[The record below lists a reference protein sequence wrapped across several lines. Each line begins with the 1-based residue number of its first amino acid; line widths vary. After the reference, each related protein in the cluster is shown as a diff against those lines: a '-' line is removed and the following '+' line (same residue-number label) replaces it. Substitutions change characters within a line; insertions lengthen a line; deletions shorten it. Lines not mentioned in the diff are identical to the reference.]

1 MRLLWNT
8 DLATGVRQIDLQ
20 HQELID
26 LINELETAHEAGHDD
41 VALVDVLRRLT
52 SYAMFHFATEESL
65 MSKTTENTP
74 YVQHHLDEHRLFVDQ
89 LATLKKNISGVDSMQ
104 TVETLLAYLKSW
116 LREHIVK
123 TDKGLAKLLLSRP
136 QA

>member
-26 LINELETAHEAGHDD
+26 LINELETAHEAGHND
-41 VALVDVLRRLT
+41 VALADVLPRLT

-65 MSKTTENTP
+65 MSKTTANTL
-74 YVQHHLDEHRLFVDQ
+74 YVQHHLGEHRLFVDQ
-89 LATLKKNISGVDSMQ
+89 ITSMKKSIDSGDSMQ
-104 TVETLLAYLKSW
+104 TVATLLEYLKSW
-116 LREHIVK
+116 LREHIMK
-123 TDKGLAKLLLSRP
+123 TDKGLATLLQVRP
-136 QA
+136 SA

>member
-41 VALVDVLRRLT
+41 VALADVLPRLT

-65 MSKTTENTP
+65 MVKAAVNTP
-74 YVQHHLDEHRLFVDQ
+74 YVQHHLGEHRLFVDQ
-89 LATLKKNISGVDSMQ
+89 ITNMRKSIDRDDSMQ
-104 TVETLLAYLKSW
+104 TVETLLEYLKSW
-116 LREHIVK
+116 LREHIMK
-123 TDKGLAKLLLSRP
+123 TDKGLAKLI
-136 QA
+136 QAHPCA

>member
-41 VALVDVLRRLT
+41 AALVDVLPRLT

-74 YVQHHLDEHRLFVDQ
+74 YVQHHLGEHRLFVDQ
-89 LATLKKNISGVDSMQ
+89 LATLKKSIFGVDSMQ
-104 TVETLLAYLKSW
+104 TVETLLTYLKSW
-116 LREHIVK
+116 LREHILK